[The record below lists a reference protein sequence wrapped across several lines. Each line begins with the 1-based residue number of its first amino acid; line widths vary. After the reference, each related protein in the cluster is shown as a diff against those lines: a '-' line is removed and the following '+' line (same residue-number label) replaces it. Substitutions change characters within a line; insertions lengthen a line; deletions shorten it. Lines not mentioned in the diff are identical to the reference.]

1 VGVGIRLD
9 NKPLSKFINLSYICE
24 NMKTFKVG
32 RTLVAD
38 TYAEASDA
46 FHCTLLITGE
56 RGLTEEDTNSPFP
69 QYDPLRIAALR
80 LEATPS
86 IVVGRIEAGIE
97 KWLPKDKTPDG
108 REGVLVQCW
117 GAYDKKKSLEEQFEK
132 FSKELSIRLRQDVLS
147 ASGGTTRVFGMKP
160 KKTVYRMDTEER
172 VGSKCGGGHETF
184 LENGRTIN
192 VPLMSGYDFK
202 IDNNIE
208 CNIGISGGNFWLMC
222 DSVEAGR
229 RVGKASIEAIKK
241 VDGVVTPF
249 YICPS
254 GSTVK
259 DYPPRES
266 PTNYR
271 YCPSLRNL
279 PDSKVPTGVNS
290 IMEIVIDGEDLKA
303 VKNAMREGILASTN
317 LDGVKII
324 SAGNYKGK
332 LGQYKIYL
340 RELLS

>member
-1 VGVGIRLD
+1 M
-9 NKPLSKFINLSYICE
+9 E
-24 NMKTFKVG
+24 TFRFGGTIVE
-32 RTLVAD
+32 D
-38 TYAEASDA
+38 TYAEAFDGLY
-46 FHCTLLITGE
+46 CRLLITGE

-97 KWLPKDKTPDG
+97 KWLSKDQTPDG

-117 GAYDKKKSLEEQFEK
+117 GVYDKKKSFEEQAEK
-132 FSKELSIRLRQDVLS
+132 FKKELSIRLKQDVLS
-147 ASGGTTRVFGMKP
+147 ASGGTTRVFGKKP

-172 VGSKCGGGHETF
+172 VGKCGGGYETF
-184 LENGRTIN
+184 LENSKTIN

-229 RVGKASIEAIKK
+229 RAGKASIEAIKK
-241 VDGVVTPF
+241 VDDVVTPF

-254 GSTVK
+254 GSMETF
-259 DYPPRES
+259 YGPS
-266 PTNYR
+266 TNYR

-279 PDSKVPTGVNS
+279 PDSKVPIGVNS
-290 IMEIVIDGEDLKA
+290 IMEIVINGEDLKA

-324 SAGNYKGK
+324 SAGNYEGK

-340 RELLS
+340 RELLL

>member
-1 VGVGIRLD
+1 
-9 NKPLSKFINLSYICE
+9 
-24 NMKTFKVG
+24 MKTFKVG

-46 FHCTLLITGE
+46 FYCTLLITGE

-97 KWLPKDKTPDG
+97 KWLSKDKTPDG

-132 FSKELSIRLRQDVLS
+132 FNKELSLRLRQDVMS
-147 ASGGTTRVFGMKP
+147 ASGGTTRVFA
-160 KKTVYRMDTEER
+160 KKSKIIIYKMDTEER
-172 VGSKCGGGHETF
+172 VGKCGGGYETF

-202 IDNNIE
+202 NDSTIE
-208 CNIGISGGNFWLMC
+208 CGMGISGGNFWLMC

-229 RVGKASIEAIKK
+229 RAGKASIEAIKK

-259 DYPPRES
+259 DYPPIGP

-340 RELLS
+340 RKLLS